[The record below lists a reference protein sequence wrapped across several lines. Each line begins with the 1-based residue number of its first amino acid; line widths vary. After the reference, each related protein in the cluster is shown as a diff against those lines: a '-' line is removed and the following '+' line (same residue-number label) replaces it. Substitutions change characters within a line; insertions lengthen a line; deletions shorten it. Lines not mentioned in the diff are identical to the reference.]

1 MTSIL
6 HPLTAALTLVSPAG
20 RRAKLSTLIYHRV
33 LAQPDPLLPDVPDVA
48 RFDWQMSL
56 LARHFNVLPLAEAGR
71 LLREGRLPARAAC
84 ITFDDGYADNY
95 TTALPIL
102 QHHALPATFFVATGF
117 LDGGRM
123 FNDTLIELVR
133 RLPAGTCDLSELDL
147 GEHKVATDA
156 DRRALIK
163 VLIGHFKYQPMEA
176 RIAAVEALAASR
188 GVVLPNDLMMST
200 DQLRALHGS
209 MGVTIGGH
217 TCNHPIL
224 AQLDADQARDE
235 IVRGKEA
242 LETTLNAPIQV
253 FAYPNGRPGKDYRD
267 EHVTMVRDCGF
278 ELAVSTTPAPASAS
292 ADLWQIPRF
301 TPWDQ
306 TPARFALRMLRTL
319 AQAA

>member
-20 RRAKLSTLIYHRV
+20 RRAKLTTLIYHRV
-33 LAQPDPLLPDVPDVA
+33 LDTPDALLPDVPDAA
-48 RFDWQMSL
+48 RFDWQMAL

-71 LLREGRLPARAAC
+71 LLRAGRLPARAAC

-95 TTALPIL
+95 TVALPIL
-102 QHHALPATFFVATGF
+102 QRYGLPATFFVATGF

-133 RLPAGTCDLSELDL
+133 RLPAGRCDLSAL
-147 GEHKVATDA
+147 GLGAHAVATDA
-156 DRRALIK
+156 DRCALIS

-176 RIAAVEALAASR
+176 RIAAVEALARSH
-188 GVVLPNDLMMST
+188 GVSLPNDLMMST
-200 DQLRALHGS
+200 DQLRALHRS
-209 MGVTIGGH
+209 AGVTIGGH

-235 IVRGKEA
+235 IVRGKQA
-242 LETTLNAPIQV
+242 LETTLNAPIDV

-267 EHVTMVRDCGF
+267 EHVAMVRACGF
-278 ELAVSTTPAPASAS
+278 ALAVSTTPAAATAS
-292 ADLWQIPRF
+292 ADLFQLPRF
-301 TPWDQ
+301 TPWDP
-306 TPARFALRMLRTL
+306 TPTRFALRMLRTL